1 MKTLRFLSNEFVL
14 GALITLLSIFTA
26 VASYQGA
33 MADSEQSKNELMGMK
48 FQNDGNAEYL
58 TANQQVS
65 QDYSYFDNWYL
76 NQETNPD
83 IAEYYQNDFSES
95 LQSAIA
101 RDENAVWDEQYYD
114 EMYATSTDWFD
125 QSEAAY
131 NKATEWDERGDQLQL
146 VMLIM
151 ALGLA
156 FAAWASLAKEESNM
170 RLVFA
175 IFAIIT
181 LVGGVIQFFLVP
193 AVLA

>member
-1 MKTLRFLSNEFVL
+1 MKALRFLSNEFVL

-33 MADSEQSKNELMGMK
+33 MADSEQNKNELIGMQK
-48 FQNDGNAEYL
+48 QNDGNAEYL

-76 NQETNPD
+76 NQDTNPD
-83 IAEYYQNDFSES
+83 VAAYYQNDFSES
-95 LQSAIA
+95 LQAAIA

-114 EMYATSTDWFD
+114 EMYAVSTDYFN
-125 QSEAAY
+125 QSEAAFS
-131 NKATEWDERGDQLQL
+131 KATEWDERGDKLQL

-181 LVGGVIQFFLVP
+181 LVAGVIQFFLVP

>member
-1 MKTLRFLSNEFVL
+1 MKALRFLSNEFVL
-14 GALITLLSIFTA
+14 GTLITLLSIFTA

-33 MADSEQSKNELMGMK
+33 MADSEQNKNELMGMK

-65 QDYSYFDNWYL
+65 QDYTYFDNWYL

-95 LQSAIA
+95 LQAAIA
-101 RDENAVWDEQYYD
+101 RDENAVWDEQYYG
-114 EMYATSTDWFD
+114 EMYATSTDLFD
-125 QSEAAY
+125 QSEAAF
-131 NKATEWDERGDQLQL
+131 NKATEWDERGDKLQL

-170 RLVFA
+170 RLIFA

-181 LVGGVIQFFLVP
+181 LTAGVIQFFLVP

>member
-65 QDYSYFDNWYL
+65 QDYTYFDNWYL

-95 LQSAIA
+95 LQAAIA

-114 EMYATSTDWFD
+114 EMYATSTDFFD

-131 NKATEWDERGDQLQL
+131 NKATEWDDRGDQLQL

-181 LVGGVIQFFLVP
+181 LVAGVIQFFLVP

>member
-1 MKTLRFLSNEFVL
+1 MKALRFLSNEFVL

-33 MADSEQSKNELMGMK
+33 MADSEQNKNELTGMK
-48 FQNDGNAEYL
+48 LQNEGNAEYL

-83 IAEYYQNDFSES
+83 IAAYYQNDFSES

-101 RDENAVWDEQYYD
+101 RDENAVWDEQYYE
-114 EMYATSTDWFD
+114 EMYATSTDLSD

-181 LVGGVIQFFLVP
+181 LVAGVIQFFLVP

>member
-1 MKTLRFLSNEFVL
+1 MKVLRFLSNEFVL

-26 VASYQGA
+26 VATYQGA
-33 MADSEQSKNELMGMK
+33 MADSEQNKNELMGMQL
-48 FQNDGNAEYL
+48 QNDGNAEYL

-65 QDYSYFDNWYL
+65 QDYTYFDNWYL

-83 IAEYYQNDFSES
+83 IAAYYQNDLSES
-95 LQSAIA
+95 LQSAIE

-114 EMYATSTDWFD
+114 EMYAVPTDLFD
-125 QSEAAY
+125 QSEAAFS
-131 NKATEWDERGDQLQL
+131 KGTEWDERGDQLQL

-181 LVGGVIQFFLVP
+181 LIAGVIQFFLVP

>member
-1 MKTLRFLSNEFVL
+1 MKVLRFLSNEFVL
-14 GALITLLSIFTA
+14 GTLITLLSIFTA

-33 MADSEQSKNELMGMK
+33 MADSEQNKNELTGMK

-65 QDYSYFDNWYL
+65 QDYTYFDNWYL

-131 NKATEWDERGDQLQL
+131 NKATEWDDRGDQLQL

>member
-1 MKTLRFLSNEFVL
+1 MKALRVLSNEFVL

-33 MADSEQSKNELMGMK
+33 MADSEQNKNELAGMK

-65 QDYSYFDNWYL
+65 QDYTYFDNWYL

-95 LQSAIA
+95 LQAAIA

-114 EMYATSTDWFD
+114 EMYATSTDLFN
-125 QSEAAY
+125 QSETAY
-131 NKATEWDERGDQLQL
+131 NKATEWDERGDKLQL

-175 IFAIIT
+175 IFAVIT
-181 LVGGVIQFFLVP
+181 LIAGVIQFFLVP
-193 AVLA
+193 AVQA

>member
-65 QDYSYFDNWYL
+65 QDYTYFDNWYL

-114 EMYATSTDWFD
+114 EMYATSTDLFD

-131 NKATEWDERGDQLQL
+131 NKATEWDDRGDQLQL

-181 LVGGVIQFFLVP
+181 LVAGVIQFFLVP